1 MIVAV
6 TYRYTEDVALRD
18 EVRAEHRAY
27 LAGLAEDGSLLLSG
41 PFGAG
46 SPAGALLLFRA
57 EDQAQVQGW
66 LDADP
71 FAVRG
76 VVAGSTLAEWDP
88 VLGSMTGA
96 LRGPV
101 GQETGLTAPS

>member
-6 TYRYTEDVALRD
+6 TYRYTEDTALRD

-27 LAGLAEDGSLLLSG
+27 LRELADSGSLLLSG

-46 SPAGALLLFRA
+46 APAGALLVFRA
-57 EDQAQVQGW
+57 DDEAQVQGW

-76 VVAGSTLAEWDP
+76 VVAATTLAEWDP
-88 VLGSMTGA
+88 VLGSLTGA
-96 LRGPV
+96 L
-101 GQETGLTAPS
+101 

>member
-18 EVRAEHRAY
+18 EVRPEHRDHLRH
-27 LAGLAEDGSLLLSG
+27 LADDGSLLLSG

-46 SPAGALLLFRA
+46 APAGALLVFRA
-57 EDQAQVQGW
+57 EDEAQVQGW

-76 VVAGSTLAEWDP
+76 VVASTTLAQWEP
-88 VLGSMTGA
+88 VLGSLTSA
-96 LRGPV
+96 L
-101 GQETGLTAPS
+101 

>member
-6 TYRYTEDVALRD
+6 TYRYTEDTALRD
-18 EVRAEHRAY
+18 EVRPEHREF
-27 LAGLAEDGSLLLSG
+27 LRGLADAGSLLLSG

-46 SPAGALLLFRA
+46 APAGALLVFRA
-57 EDQAQVQGW
+57 EDEAQVQGW

-76 VVAGSTLAEWDP
+76 VVAGTTVAEWDP
-88 VLGSMTGA
+88 VLGSLTGA
-96 LRGPV
+96 L
-101 GQETGLTAPS
+101 